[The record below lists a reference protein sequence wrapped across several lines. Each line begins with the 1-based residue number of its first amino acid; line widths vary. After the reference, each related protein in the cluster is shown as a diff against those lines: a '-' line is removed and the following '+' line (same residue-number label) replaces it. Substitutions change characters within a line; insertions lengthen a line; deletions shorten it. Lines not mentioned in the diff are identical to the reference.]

1 MAAEKRGAT
10 PWQNWAGNQSCM
22 AQEFATPTSEDE
34 VSDLVR
40 SAADRQ
46 LSVRVAAGG
55 HSFTPVCL
63 SDGLLLSLERM
74 HGITE
79 IDRQNRRATVLAG
92 TKISELGPPLW
103 EQGLSLRNQ
112 GDIDAQYIAGAV
124 STATHGSGNRLKSMS
139 AAARRIR
146 AVLPSGEAYEAAE
159 DNPDLLAAAQVA
171 VGMLGVI
178 TSVELDLAEAFL
190 LRKHVEF
197 WSFEEISERWEHEF
211 EKWHHFSF
219 FWMPTAKSAPE
230 VFLECPADIDMADCG
245 YVKMFE
251 ALPPG
256 DLEHDGFVDES
267 GVIGRPYQLYPQYC
281 GPNFYEMEYMVPY
294 ETGKDAFAEVRR
306 LMLGSYPDRI
316 FPVEVRSTAKDS
328 AYLSPNFERDSIVI
342 SVCGQGTDYLPFLA
356 DVANTLNEFDA
367 RPHWGKIHFMDAA
380 RLGRILPKYER
391 FREIRSSIDPGGV
404 FLNASLQDLFG

>member
-1 MAAEKRGAT
+1 MPAD
-10 PWQNWAGNQSCM
+10 
-22 AQEFATPTSEDE
+22 EDE
-34 VSDLVR
+34 VSELVR

-74 HGITE
+74 HGVTA
-79 IDRQNRRATVLAG
+79 IDRERHRATVLAG
-92 TKISELGPPLW
+92 TKISEIGPPLW
-103 EQGLSLRNQ
+103 ERGLQLRNQ
-112 GDIDAQYIAGAV
+112 GDIDAQFIAGAV
-124 STATHGSGNRLKSMS
+124 STATHGSGNRLPCMS

-146 AVLPSGEAYEAAE
+146 AVLPSGEAYEATE
-159 DNPDLLAAAQVA
+159 DDPDLLAAAQVA

-178 TSVELDLAEAFL
+178 TSVDLDVTDAFL
-190 LRKHVEF
+190 LRKRVEF
-197 WSFEEISERWEHEF
+197 WSFDEIYERWEHEF

-219 FWMPTAKSAPE
+219 FWMPTDKSAPE
-230 VFLECPADIDMADCG
+230 VFLDCPDDIDMADHG

-256 DLEHDGFVDES
+256 DFERDGQSDGSEA
-267 GVIGRPYQLYPQYC
+267 IGRPYQLYPQYC

-294 ETGKDAFAEVRR
+294 ETGKDAFSEVRR
-306 LMLGSYPDRI
+306 LMLGTYPDRI
-316 FPVEVRSTAKDS
+316 FPVEVRSTAQDS

-342 SVCGQGTDYLPFLA
+342 SVCGQGTDYLPFLE
-356 DVANTLNEFDA
+356 DVASTLNAFGA

-380 RLGRILPKYER
+380 RLGPILPKYER
-391 FREIRSSIDPGGV
+391 FREIRGGIDPAGV
-404 FLNASLQDLFG
+404 FLNASLRDLFG